1 MDRNTVIQN
10 LQDAGLSEAQTA
22 EFLRYFDQG
31 SKEEQIRLLRRCR
44 PMLMEE
50 LHASQKKVDCLDFLV
65 CRLEKEKRKC
75 ER

>member
-1 MDRNTVIQN
+1 MDREAIIQN
-10 LQDAGLSEAQTA
+10 LKDAGLSEGQTA
-22 EFLRYFDQG
+22 EFLKYFDQG
-31 SKEEQIRLLRRCR
+31 SKAEQVRLLRRCR
-44 PMLMEE
+44 PVLMEE